1 MTKDPIN
8 YYRRDEVVQHYEKK
22 FTSPGGNLV
31 NQIEIETI
39 ASLLNGRT
47 GLCLDIGVGTGRMV
61 APLLSQG
68 LKVVGLDISEGML
81 RIAKSKGTSVVCG
94 DARCIPFKDETF
106 AVAIASRV
114 LIHLSD
120 PACYQEASRVL
131 RKNGTFVFDTLN
143 KKSLRWLYAFLSN
156 RIVSH
161 NLESES
167 KTLQKLAEAGFS
179 FEKKI
184 YRFFLPQLFYSKSS
198 GRVLGIINKID
209 RFILRSRMKAF
220 SGSIFWKAK
229 KARRKSCATAS
240 YLKSI

>member
-8 YYRRDEVVQHYEKK
+8 YYRREDVVQQYEKK
-22 FTSPGGNLV
+22 FTSPGGSLV
-31 NQIEIETI
+31 NQIEVETI
-39 ASLLNGRT
+39 ASLLNGQT

-61 APLLSQG
+61 TPLSSQG
-68 LKVVGLDISEGML
+68 LNIIGLDISEGML
-81 RIAKSKGTSVVCG
+81 RVAKGKGIPIVYG
-94 DARCIPFKDETF
+94 DARRIPFKDETF
-106 AVAIASRV
+106 DVAIASRV
-114 LIHLSD
+114 LIHLGD
-120 PACYQEASRVL
+120 PACYHEASRVL

-167 KTLQKLAEAGFS
+167 KTLQKLAKAGFS

-184 YRFFLPQLFYSKSS
+184 YRFFLPQLFYNKSS
-198 GRVLGIINKID
+198 GRVLRMINKID
-209 RFILRSRMKAF
+209 EFILRSRLKAF

-229 KARRKSCATAS
+229 KAS
-240 YLKSI
+240 

>member
-8 YYRRDEVVQHYEKK
+8 YYRREDVIQQYEKK

-61 APLLSQG
+61 APLSFQG

-94 DARCIPFKDETF
+94 DARFIPFKDETF
-106 AVAIASRV
+106 DVAIASRV

-120 PACYQEASRVL
+120 PACYCEAGRVL

-161 NLESES
+161 NLESEAKS
-167 KTLQKLAEAGFS
+167 LQKLAEAGFS

-198 GRVLGIINKID
+198 GRVLRIVNKID
-209 RFILRSRMKAF
+209 EFILRSRLKAF

-229 KARRKSCATAS
+229 KAQ
-240 YLKSI
+240 

>member
-8 YYRRDEVVQHYEKK
+8 YYRREDVIQQYEKK
-22 FTSPGGNLV
+22 FTSPGGSLV
-31 NQIEIETI
+31 NQIEVETI
-39 ASLLNGRT
+39 ASLLNGQT

-61 APLLSQG
+61 TPLSSQG
-68 LKVVGLDISEGML
+68 LNIVGLDISEGML
-81 RIAKSKGTSVVCG
+81 RVAKGKGIPIVYG
-94 DARCIPFKDETF
+94 DARRIPFKDETF
-106 AVAIASRV
+106 DVAIASRV
-114 LIHLSD
+114 LIHLGD
-120 PACYQEASRVL
+120 PACYHEASRVL

-198 GRVLGIINKID
+198 GRVLRVINKID
-209 RFILRSRMKAF
+209 EFILRSRLKAF

-229 KARRKSCATAS
+229 KTS
-240 YLKSI
+240 

>member
-1 MTKDPIN
+1 MTEDPIN

-22 FTSPGGNLV
+22 FTSPGGSLV

-39 ASLLNGRT
+39 GSLLNGHT
-47 GLCLDIGVGTGRMV
+47 GLCLDIGVGTGRMI
-61 APLLSQG
+61 APLSSQG

-81 RIAKSKGTSVVCG
+81 RIAKSKETSVVYG
-94 DARCIPFKDETF
+94 DARRIPFKDETF
-106 AVAIASRV
+106 DVAIASRV

-120 PACYQEASRVL
+120 PACYHEASRVL

-161 NLESES
+161 NLESEA

-198 GRVLGIINKID
+198 GRILRIINKID
-209 RFILRSRMKAF
+209 EFILRSRLKTF
-220 SGSIFWKAK
+220 SGSIFWKAR
-229 KARRKSCATAS
+229 KAP
-240 YLKSI
+240 

>member
-8 YYRRDEVVQHYEKK
+8 YYRREDVIQQYEKK
-22 FTSPGGNLV
+22 FTSPGGSLV
-31 NQIEIETI
+31 NQIEVETI
-39 ASLLNGRT
+39 ASLLNGQT

-61 APLLSQG
+61 TPLSSQG
-68 LKVVGLDISEGML
+68 LNVIGLDISEGML
-81 RIAKSKGTSVVCG
+81 RVAKGKGIPIVYG
-94 DARCIPFKDETF
+94 DARRIPFKDETF
-106 AVAIASRV
+106 DVAIASRV

-120 PACYQEASRVL
+120 PACYHEASRVL

-198 GRVLGIINKID
+198 GRVLRVINKID
-209 RFILRSRMKAF
+209 EFILRSRLKAF

-229 KARRKSCATAS
+229 KAS
-240 YLKSI
+240 